1 MKNPNV
7 HKLVKVERVID
18 ETPTVR
24 TLVVSD
30 EILHDA
36 RPGQFCMVWIPG
48 VAELP
53 MSVMVMQE
61 KSYAAFTVRKH
72 GLASTAL
79 YNVPVGSSIGYRG
92 PYGNSFDLRSGHV
105 MLVGGGTGLVPL
117 MRLITHL
124 GADDKVTIIM
134 GSKRKDE
141 VLFEKT
147 AQQLAGDRKYE
158 IIIVT
163 EDGSYGSKGLVTDAV
178 KSQINFK
185 YDAVYTCGPEMMMYN
200 TVKIAHDAKIF
211 AQASIE
217 RVMKCGIGVCGS
229 CCMSDAI
236 VCSDGTIFDAK
247 RFLQMQILDTCIATS
262 LEYPPNTNA
271 CIYHQIKSHMQ
282 KNCFI

>member
-147 AQQLAGDRKYE
+147 AQQLAGDRKCE

-163 EDGSYGSKGLVTDAV
+163 EDGSYGTKGLVTDAV
-178 KSQINFK
+178 NMH
-185 YDAVYTCGPEMMMYN
+185 DP
-200 TVKIAHDAKIF
+200 VKIAHDDSYKSCSKVVGDDPVCKMLMPTGTLYKAVDARPCFLTVNAAYDFSCITITLIGSS
-211 AQASIE
+211 ATPGIHTMQNCPGRASCSISSE
-217 RVMKCGIGVCGS
+217 TTKVLTVGVS
-229 CCMSDAI
+229 SI
-236 VCSDGTIFDAK
+236 TRSTF
-247 RFLQMQILDTCIATS
+247 TS
-262 LEYPPNTNA
+262 L
-271 CIYHQIKSHMQ
+271 
-282 KNCFI
+282 

>member
-1 MKNPNV
+1 MHTVVLTELGIAVYQDDAKLYSIPFENPA
-7 HKLVKVERVID
+7 EID

-147 AQQLAGDRKYE
+147 AQQLAGDRKCE

-163 EDGSYGSKGLVTDAV
+163 EDGSYGTKGLVTDAV

-247 RFLQMQILDTCIATS
+247 TLFA
-262 LEYPPNTNA
+262 NA
-271 CIYHQIKSHMQ
+271 DFGHVYRDKSGIPT
-282 KNCFI
+282 KY

>member
-7 HKLVKVERVID
+7 HKLVKVQRVID

-24 TLVVSD
+24 TLIISD
-30 EILHDA
+30 ETLYDA
-36 RPGQFCMVWIPG
+36 LPGQFCMVWVPG

-53 MSVMVMQE
+53 MSIMVMQE
-61 KSYAAFTVRKH
+61 RPLAAFTVRKH

-79 YNVPVGSSIGYRG
+79 YNVPVGGSIGYRG
-92 PYGNSFDLRSGHV
+92 PYGNSFDLRKGHV

-124 GADDKVTIIM
+124 GEDDEVTVIM
-134 GSKRKDE
+134 GSKKKDE

-147 AQQLAGDRKYE
+147 AQQLAGNKKCK
-158 IIIVT
+158 IVTVT
-163 EDGSYGSKGLVTDAV
+163 EDGSYGTKGRVTDAV
-178 KSQINFK
+178 KTMIDSK

-200 TVKIAHDAKIF
+200 TVKIAHDAGIF

-236 VCSDGTIFDAK
+236 VCSDGTIFDAQTL
-247 RFLQMQILDTCIATS
+247 FA
-262 LEYPPNTNA
+262 NA
-271 CIYHQIKSHMQ
+271 DFGHVHRDKSGIPIKY
-282 KNCFI
+282 

>member
-53 MSVMVMQE
+53 MSVMVIQE

-117 MRLITHL
+117 MRLITYL

-147 AQQLAGDRKYE
+147 AQQLAGDRKCE

-163 EDGSYGSKGLVTDAV
+163 EDGSYGTKGLVTDAV

-229 CCMSDAI
+229 CCMSDAYNI
-236 VCSDGTIFDAK
+236 
-247 RFLQMQILDTCIATS
+247 
-262 LEYPPNTNA
+262 
-271 CIYHQIKSHMQ
+271 
-282 KNCFI
+282 